1 MTDIYNKSRIRSFRK
16 ANNLS
21 QEELASFLNVNQGY
35 ISQVEKKCAEPKE
48 LMARLLSND
57 KGWCIDA
64 LVEKS
69 NVQYNTNGDNIGGD
83 KITYSD
89 AEDYDKDVRIAELMA
104 VIKEKDKQIALL
116 WSKIDEYFKK

>member
-1 MTDIYNKSRIRSFRK
+1 MTDIYNKSRIRNFRK

-35 ISQVEKKCAEPKE
+35 ISQVEKKCSEPKE

-89 AEDYDKDVRIAELMA
+89 TEDYDKDVRIAELMA

-116 WSKIDEYFKK
+116 WSKIDEYFKR